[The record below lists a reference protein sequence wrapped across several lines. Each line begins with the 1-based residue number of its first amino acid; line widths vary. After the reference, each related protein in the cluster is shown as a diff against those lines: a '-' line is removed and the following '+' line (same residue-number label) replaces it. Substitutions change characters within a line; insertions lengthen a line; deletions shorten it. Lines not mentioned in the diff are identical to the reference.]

1 MNIPLLQPLSA
12 KSLVSLLSPIVCVSS
27 LWAQAAP
34 NSLSTDLRS
43 ESQRVAAYWP
53 LMDGVG
59 ATALDSSGANHPGTL
74 VGFTST
80 APDHGILSGTSG
92 WSSEGRLDF
101 DGGSDEVQT
110 AFPLAELVDSSFTL
124 EAVVTHNDAGQTWS
138 PIFGASTTTA
148 SADQIFYFGKQAG
161 NGALNVNLG
170 GLANFS
176 ASVPGSLTDGRP
188 HHVAVVYD
196 KNKQTLT
203 LYFDYQEIYRQ
214 TGITGRLTTLSNL
227 VIGGDGYA
235 PTEHWNGFIS
245 NARISRAALSPA
257 EFLHPRLEPKRLIV
271 DTDMSGDCDDCGAM
285 AIAHQFANDGE
296 AEILGVM
303 VNDGD
308 PYTPACLDA
317 INTYYG
323 RPGIPIGVG
332 KNLPIATTSLY
343 AETVAKSF
351 PNRVINHPNLP
362 DAVEL
367 YRKLLSEQP
376 DHTVVIASIGFL
388 SNLKNLLNSG
398 PDKYS
403 SLSGVE
409 LVRRKVSYA
418 AVMGG
423 VYPASS
429 TPPYNFAEYNFTNDP
444 YATLEFINKFPR
456 PIMFSGFE
464 IGAQIFTGSGLSNP
478 QKNPVCL
485 AYQLYVG
492 AGNNRNSW
500 DPTGV
505 FCAIRGLAG
514 VWKATT
520 NGSVQITDAKADD
533 RWVSS
538 PIKNQVYL
546 VQYSDPSIVA
556 STLEQLIT
564 APPRSTFSDFDTPQA
579 MLAH

>member
-1 MNIPLLQPLSA
+1 MNIPLLRPLSA
-12 KSLVSLLSPIVCVSS
+12 KSLVFLLSPVVCVSS

-34 NSLSTDLRS
+34 NSLSADPGS

-80 APDHGILSGTSG
+80 APDHDILSGTSG

-101 DGGSDEVQT
+101 DGRSDEVQT

-124 EAVVTHNDAGQTWS
+124 EAVVTHNDANQTWS
-138 PIFGASTTTA
+138 PIFGSSQAAGTV
-148 SADQIFYFGKQAG
+148 DQIFFFGKNIG
-161 NGALNVNLG
+161 NGALNVNFGGLG
-170 GLANFS
+170 GFTATI
-176 ASVPGSLTDGRP
+176 PGNLTDGRS
-188 HHVAVVYD
+188 HHVAVVFD
-196 KNKQTLT
+196 HKKGTLT
-203 LYFDYQEIYRQ
+203 LYFDYQEVYRK
-214 TGITGRLTTLSNL
+214 TGVTGRLTTRSNL
-227 VIGGDGYA
+227 VIGGVGYA
-235 PTEHWNGFIS
+235 QNQRWNGFIS
-245 NARISRAALSPA
+245 ESRISLSALSPGG
-257 EFLHPRLEPKRLIV
+257 FLHPRLEPKRLIV

-296 AEILGVM
+296 AQILGVM

-343 AETVAKSF
+343 AEAVAKSF

-362 DAVEL
+362 DSVEL

-403 SLSGVE
+403 SLNGVE
-409 LVRRKVSYA
+409 LVRRKVGYA
-418 AVMGG
+418 TVMGG
-423 VYPASS
+423 SALHLQHLRIILQSTISRMIPTPRLSLSTSFRDPLCSVDLRSALKSSPVAAFLIRRRIRSAWPISS
-429 TPPYNFAEYNFTNDP
+429 T
-444 YATLEFINKFPR
+444 
-456 PIMFSGFE
+456 
-464 IGAQIFTGSGLSNP
+464 
-478 QKNPVCL
+478 
-485 AYQLYVG
+485 
-492 AGNNRNSW
+492 
-500 DPTGV
+500 
-505 FCAIRGLAG
+505 
-514 VWKATT
+514 
-520 NGSVQITDAKADD
+520 SVQGTIEIPGI
-533 RWVSS
+533 RE
-538 PIKNQVYL
+538 Q
-546 VQYSDPSIVA
+546 SIPA
-556 STLEQLIT
+556 G
-564 APPRSTFSDFDTPQA
+564 
-579 MLAH
+579 

>member
-1 MNIPLLQPLSA
+1 MHIPLLRSLSA
-12 KSLVSLLSPIVCVSS
+12 KSLVSLFSSFVCVSG

-34 NSLSTDLRS
+34 NSLFTDPDS
-43 ESQRVAAYWP
+43 EPRQVDAYWP
-53 LMDGVG
+53 LTDAGG
-59 ATALDSSGANHPGTL
+59 ATALDLSGANHPGTL
-74 VGFTST
+74 IGFTST

-110 AFPLAELVDSSFTL
+110 AFPLAGLVDSSFTL

-203 LYFDYQEIYRQ
+203 LYFDYQEIYSQ

-235 PTEHWNGFIS
+235 PAEHWNGFIS
-245 NARISRAALSPA
+245 DARISREALSPA
-257 EFLHPRLEPKRLIV
+257 GFLHPRLNPKRLIV

-285 AIAHQFANDGE
+285 AIAHQFADDGE
-296 AEILGVM
+296 AKILGVM

-332 KNLPIATTSLY
+332 KNLPMATTSPY
-343 AETVAKSF
+343 AEAVAKSF

-429 TPPYNFAEYNFTNDP
+429 TPQYNFAEWNFTNDP
-444 YATLEFINKFPR
+444 YATLEFINNFPR
-456 PIMFSGFE
+456 PIMFTGFE

-478 QKNPVCL
+478 QKNPVCM

-500 DPTGV
+500 DPTCV

-514 VWKATT
+514 VWKPAT

-533 RWVSS
+533 RWVST

-564 APPRSTFSDFDTPQA
+564 APPHSMSSDFGMPQGK
-579 MLAH
+579 LDR

>member
-1 MNIPLLQPLSA
+1 MTKSWLRFLLALAISFVFLECKQVAPLRPQFA
-12 KSLVSLLSPIVCVSS
+12 
-27 LWAQAAP
+27 
-34 NSLSTDLRS
+34 
-43 ESQRVAAYWP
+43 SQRVAAYWP

-101 DGGSDEVQT
+101 DGGSDEIQT

-124 EAVVTHNDAGQTWS
+124 EAVVTHNDANQIWS
-138 PIFGASTTTA
+138 PIFGSSQAAGT
-148 SADQIFYFGKQAG
+148 ADQIFFFGKNIG
-161 NGALNVNLG
+161 NGALNVNFGGLG
-170 GLANFS
+170 GFTAT
-176 ASVPGSLTDGRP
+176 VPDNLSDGRS
-188 HHVAVVYD
+188 HHVAVVFD
-196 KNKQTLT
+196 HIKETLT
-203 LYFDYQEIYRQ
+203 LYFDYQEVYRE
-214 TGITGRLTTLSNL
+214 TGITGRLTTRSNL
-227 VIGGDGYA
+227 VIGGVGYSQNQR
-235 PTEHWNGFIS
+235 WNGFIS
-245 NARISRAALSPA
+245 ESRISLSALSPGG
-257 EFLHPRLEPKRLIV
+257 FLHPRLEPKRLIL

-343 AETVAKSF
+343 AEAVAKSF

-398 PDKYS
+398 ADKYS

-418 AVMGG
+418 TVVGG

-444 YATLEFINKFPR
+444 YATLEFINTFPR
-456 PIMFSGFE
+456 PVMFTGFE
-464 IGAQIFTGSGLSNP
+464 IGAQILTGSGLFNP
-478 QKNPVCL
+478 HKNPVCL

-500 DPTGV
+500 DPIGV

-520 NGSVQITDAKADD
+520 NGSVRITDAKADD

-556 STLEQLIT
+556 STLEKLIT
-564 APPRSTFSDFDTPQA
+564 APPRSTFSGFSTPQA
-579 MLAH
+579 MLDH